1 MNTPARV
8 RAREQKRADFQVIEA
23 LVEDRAKVLDIGCG
37 DGELLKL
44 LEETRRVDGRGIEIS
59 QAGVNRCVAN
69 GLSVIQGDADRD
81 LVDYPDDSFD
91 YVILSQTIQ
100 AVHRP
105 RTVLA
110 QLLRIGKR
118 AIVSLPN
125 FAHWR
130 IRVQILSRGRMPV
143 TNRLPYSWYDTP
155 NIHYC
160 TIRDFV
166 ELCREMAVHIDHKA
180 VFDARGR
187 RLADGAPLFWLNIF
201 GEQGVFLL
209 SR

>member
-1 MNTPARV
+1 MNTAA

-44 LEETRRVDGRGIEIS
+44 LAETRHVDGRGIEIS
-59 QAGVNRCVAN
+59 QAGVNRCVAS

-91 YVILSQTIQ
+91 FVILSQTIQ

-125 FAHWR
+125 FCHWR
-130 IRVQILSRGRMPV
+130 IRLQLLARGRMPV
-143 TNRLPYSWYDTP
+143 TNRLPYTWYDTP

-166 ELCREMAVHIDHKA
+166 ELCNEMAVHIDHKA
-180 VFDARGR
+180 VFDLRGR
-187 RLADGAPLFWLNIF
+187 RLSDSAPLSWLNIF
-201 GEQGVFLL
+201 GEQAVFLL